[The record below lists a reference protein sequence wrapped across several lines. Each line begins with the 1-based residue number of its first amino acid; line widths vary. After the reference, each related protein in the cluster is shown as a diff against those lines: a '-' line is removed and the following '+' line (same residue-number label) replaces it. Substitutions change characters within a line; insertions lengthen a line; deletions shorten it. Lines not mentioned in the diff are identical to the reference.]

1 MPGRCD
7 LVAALLPSMDSAPWP
22 ADRFAAHHVA
32 RCLRCQAEAA
42 RYRGLLRRLHQL
54 RPGGSWI
61 LGLSGTGGSDLS
73 VPRPGRWTR
82 SWASGATGPGW
93 TRDRL
98 LRLLRP
104 LLSGPWQA
112 TRSGLAGSGSGRRAT
127 PPGIHLV
134 AGGSLSH
141 RPCDRL
147 AARGPA
153 VVRGQ

>member
-7 LVAALLPSMDSAPWP
+7 LFSALLPSMDSAPWP

-54 RPGGSWI
+54 RPDGSWL
-61 LGLSGTGGSDLS
+61 LGPSGAGGSDRSAPQRERRTWPWTS
-73 VPRPGRWTR
+73 VVTSAEWTR
-82 SWASGATGPGW
+82 G
-93 TRDRL
+93 RL
-98 LRLLRP
+98 RRL

-112 TRSGLAGSGSGRRAT
+112 ALSVPAGSSSGRRAT